1 VSASRWNHKPAS
13 ALDGHGSPIQILHS
27 VSPQIK
33 KCLEPIVNVLAQFFD
48 TRHVL
53 IQGEAPQS
61 KSRDGN
67 FEIFQ
72 EDGLQLLWHD
82 KNDIG
87 FVRMQY
93 LFFSPDSIVSR
104 NLPA

>member
-1 VSASRWNHKPAS
+1 
-13 ALDGHGSPIQILHS
+13 
-27 VSPQIK
+27 
-33 KCLEPIVNVLAQFFD
+33 VNVLAQFFD

-93 LFFSPDSIVSR
+93 LFFSPDSIASR